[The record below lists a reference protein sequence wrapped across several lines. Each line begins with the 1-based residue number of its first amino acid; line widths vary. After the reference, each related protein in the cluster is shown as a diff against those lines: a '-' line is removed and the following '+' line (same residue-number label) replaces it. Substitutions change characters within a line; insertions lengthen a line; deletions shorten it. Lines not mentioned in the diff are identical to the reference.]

1 MTSTQTKLTFA
12 KRILGALT
20 TLVLVA
26 CGGGGGGAGS
36 GGGFLPDNNGTPT
49 PSYTLTVSGKSAGGT
64 ATNEF
69 SASSPLTI
77 EVLVEDTSTNTAS
90 VVSGAVVELES
101 TVGTITPA
109 NASALTNASGIAEF
123 TLGFNQEEGAGTV
136 TASYVVDGTT
146 YSGTFNVQSIV
157 EPTNEPVITLSLAA
171 TNSTGDTVT
180 TLSQRSPA
188 TLTASFLSTLDG
200 AATPI
205 SGELVTITTNVG
217 DVSPSNNT
225 ALTDVNG
232 DAVFTVSFNGTE
244 GAGSVDVTASLDG
257 VAYTDTLNLQA
268 QDTGAPYEISI
279 QIVNESDVQTNV
291 LSSSQ
296 PLTVQALVRRIDG
309 GLFIPVGAGES
320 VQLTTTLG
328 SIAGNGSALTNAQG
342 IATFDI
348 TFDGTVGAGSV
359 TASYDSADGAVAKT
373 SNIQSV
379 ATAIGYA
386 LDLVAIPSVGMDA
399 NTFAQGAPITLRATL
414 SSSTSSVANQAI
426 AVNTNV
432 GRVSPANGVTLTGAD
447 GVAVFEVAFNDII
460 GAGVATATFNPTGAA
475 IVASVNLEAVVADP
489 TAGLEVSTFADDG
502 SVTTEFAVGSPMT
515 VRVQLTDGVGAAALK
530 AGEIINLSS
539 SIGTLNAAS
548 KLTDSNGIATFELR
562 SEGVV
567 GAGTLEATYQTALG
581 LVRAQQTVQSIASEP
596 YVLDLVAAGGPMT
609 LGQDILLTATLTAP
623 NGGAAA
629 GQILNIATD
638 LGVLDKA
645 SAVTDGSGKAVFT
658 LSYNDVVGA
667 GVVTVSFTSGSE
679 TFTSSAVVE
688 AESPTAPS
696 LAPVVQDQ
704 AGVATRT
711 LSSVEDL
718 VFEVAVRDRQGN
730 LVGAGEVVFASTSI
744 GTMVGNGSALTDE
757 FGVARFTLQHDGT
770 VGAGVLTAS
779 YSLDGQTVSVQR
791 TVESVATN
799 QNYTLTLDAAVDGAN
814 FSALSDLV
822 VNVTLAS
829 TTGAEVANQ
838 AITLTSDIG
847 SVAGNGRALTNG
859 AGVASFVV
867 SYNDILG
874 AGTVT
879 ASFTTNDGTLTDSAN
894 VEAVDVSNNFGLDFN
909 LSDASG
915 SFSLAEPLTVR
926 VQLTDGQGDPLAT
939 PGEIINLSSS
949 IGNLDAGSKLT
960 DASGIAT
967 FVLSSTGAIGA
978 GTLEATYGSD
988 LGVIRAQQT
997 VQSVSTT
1004 PYIITV
1010 TSAGGPMTLGQDI
1023 TITVNLQQPNGSP
1036 AVGEIITIQST
1047 LGSVAP
1053 SSAVTDVDGKAVFT
1067 LSYADVAGAGVVTV
1081 SYDSGTETFSNTVTV
1096 ESVAPLEPRVVLSLL
1111 TELGQT
1117 TRTLTSSSDLTVE
1130 VEVRDRSGA
1139 LVGAGETVN
1148 VSSTIGSIVGNGASL
1163 TNDQGIAT
1171 FTLRHDGD
1179 VGAGVVTAT
1188 YTSGVQTVTAQSTVE
1203 SVVTDQNYTLLID
1216 PAIEGASF
1224 SAANALTVRVT
1235 LSSDTGASVSNQSIT
1250 LSSDI
1255 GLVAGNG
1262 RALTDANGVALFEL
1276 QYAGVL
1282 GAGTIT
1288 ATYAADGGSVVASSN
1303 VVSIDAG
1310 NAYGLQIGLSDV
1322 SGNFSLT
1329 TPMTVS
1335 VQLTDGSGN
1344 ALAESGEIIGLST
1357 TIGSLDATSKLTDS
1371 NGVATFELSSTGDIG
1386 AGIVEAT
1393 YDIGL
1398 GVIRAQKAVESVST
1412 SPYKLGIRD
1421 VTGSGTALTVGT
1433 PRTYEISLGTPD
1445 VPGPSEAAEG
1455 EVVNVSSTIGQLDK
1469 TSVLI
1474 DSSGRAVVTLTH
1486 NDTVGIG
1493 VITVSFTANGETFT
1507 NSINVES
1514 VAARL
1519 PTINI
1524 LTSVNGDTTSSFNV
1538 LETLEVTVTVEG
1550 TADYGVV
1557 AGDTVS
1563 LSSTIGTVADNGA
1576 ALLVD
1581 NAGNLE
1587 ATFTVTSDGEFG
1599 VGTLTA
1605 TVNVG
1610 GQQFEESVSVS
1621 ILSLKLEAS
1630 IVNSDSTP
1638 KDLGDTLV
1646 ISSIDP
1652 YRENTVTYT
1661 LTNSQGQ
1668 RLSGELVQVTTNKGI
1683 LTPTDGYILTDDQ
1696 GEATVTL
1703 SYSDTITA
1711 GPGTLTATHV
1721 ALGGQVSRENLI
1733 QVVGPNEV
1741 AENNAAVRVGYL
1753 NLPDPLPAGYDTSTI
1768 ESFLEGRIRL
1778 TPSDGVIVNEGSI
1791 TLEVDVVLTDGVAT
1805 ASVDDRVNTVQKVLI
1820 ESDCISAGD
1829 ASLSPANP
1837 VSTSNG
1843 VASVVYKAGP
1853 GCVGEDQISAT
1864 LLFGSDK
1871 TSEVAIDVV
1880 TVSQAGKEKSIRYV
1894 TSSVNSLALRGTEG
1908 LTDLP
1913 EKTLIQFQVVD
1924 ANGGPLS
1931 GEIVELNTTSK
1942 LGGLT
1947 LTVTDANNI
1956 SGADY
1961 VTDSEGLITVELASG
1976 VVATQT
1982 RVSAKLTETG
1992 EVAFSEVIAISTSIP
2007 DDDSVTVAIS
2017 EYSVAEGLSDVTRG
2031 TTLTV
2036 RLADRFNNPVP
2047 AGYFVYFTT
2056 EYGAIPASCEIQIDD
2071 VGQSFCQVEWRVGQ
2085 PLPDTV
2091 AAQDLSDVYCPNYV
2105 SASVATYD
2113 PCPSV
2118 LGISEVSRNT
2128 VLVTVTGEESFV
2140 DNDGDGL
2147 FSAGDTLIVEV
2158 GEPFLDANYN
2168 DAHDPGEEFIDENGD
2183 GLYDSDL
2190 DPGFTGIAC
2199 DPDSGCV
2206 ADTITLYRNVE
2217 FILSAGGEYYIA
2229 VVNGGQQLDPSADPV
2244 VSGTTYD
2251 FYISDRFNNWP
2262 ASGSSVEITA
2272 TGECEIT
2279 SESTFVIPNSPAERA
2294 YQNRFRVG
2302 GAVNDP
2308 DTTDSVKLRITDAAG
2323 VTGSVS
2329 FACTP

>member
-1 MTSTQTKLTFA
+1 M
-12 KRILGALT
+12 
-20 TLVLVA
+20 
-26 CGGGGGGAGS
+26 
-36 GGGFLPDNNGTPT
+36 PDNNGTPT

-101 TVGTITPA
+101 DLGVITPA

-146 YSGTFNVQSIV
+146 YSGTFNVQLIV

-171 TNSTGDTVT
+171 TNSTGDPVT
-180 TLSQRSPA
+180 TLSQGSPV
-188 TLTASFLSTLDG
+188 TLTASFVSTLDG
-200 AATPI
+200 VATPI
-205 SGELVTITTNVG
+205 NGELVTINTNVG
-217 DVSPSNNT
+217 DVNPSNNT
-225 ALTDVNG
+225 ALTDANG

-244 GAGSVDVTASLDG
+244 GAGTVAVTASLNG
-257 VAYTDTLNLQA
+257 VDYTDTLNLQA
-268 QDTGAPYEISI
+268 QDIGAPYEISI
-279 QIVNESDVQTNV
+279 QIVNDSDVQTNV

-296 PLTVQALVRRIDG
+296 SLTVQALVRRIDG
-309 GLFIPVGAGES
+309 GVFVSVGAGES
-320 VQLTTTLG
+320 VQLEATLG
-328 SIAGNGSALTNAQG
+328 RVVGNGIALTNAQG
-342 IATFDI
+342 IASFDLI
-348 TFDGTVGAGSV
+348 FDGT
-359 TASYDSADGAVAKT
+359 
-373 SNIQSV
+373 
-379 ATAIGYA
+379 
-386 LDLVAIPSVGMDA
+386 
-399 NTFAQGAPITLRATL
+399 
-414 SSSTSSVANQAI
+414 
-426 AVNTNV
+426 
-432 GRVSPANGVTLTGAD
+432 
-447 GVAVFEVAFNDII
+447 I
-460 GAGVATATFNPTGAA
+460 GAGV
-475 IVASVNLEAVVADP
+475 V
-489 TAGLEVSTFADDG
+489 
-502 SVTTEFAVGSPMT
+502 
-515 VRVQLTDGVGAAALK
+515 
-530 AGEIINLSS
+530 
-539 SIGTLNAAS
+539 
-548 KLTDSNGIATFELR
+548 
-562 SEGVV
+562 
-567 GAGTLEATYQTALG
+567 
-581 LVRAQQTVQSIASEP
+581 IAS
-596 YVLDLVAAGGPMT
+596 
-609 LGQDILLTATLTAP
+609 
-623 NGGAAA
+623 
-629 GQILNIATD
+629 
-638 LGVLDKA
+638 
-645 SAVTDGSGKAVFT
+645 F
-658 LSYNDVVGA
+658 
-667 GVVTVSFTSGSE
+667 
-679 TFTSSAVVE
+679 
-688 AESPTAPS
+688 
-696 LAPVVQDQ
+696 
-704 AGVATRT
+704 
-711 LSSVEDL
+711 
-718 VFEVAVRDRQGN
+718 
-730 LVGAGEVVFASTSI
+730 
-744 GTMVGNGSALTDE
+744 
-757 FGVARFTLQHDGT
+757 
-770 VGAGVLTAS
+770 
-779 YSLDGQTVSVQR
+779 
-791 TVESVATN
+791 
-799 QNYTLTLDAAVDGAN
+799 
-814 FSALSDLV
+814 
-822 VNVTLAS
+822 
-829 TTGAEVANQ
+829 
-838 AITLTSDIG
+838 
-847 SVAGNGRALTNG
+847 
-859 AGVASFVV
+859 
-867 SYNDILG
+867 
-874 AGTVT
+874 
-879 ASFTTNDGTLTDSAN
+879 
-894 VEAVDVSNNFGLDFN
+894 
-909 LSDASG
+909 
-915 SFSLAEPLTVR
+915 
-926 VQLTDGQGDPLAT
+926 
-939 PGEIINLSSS
+939 
-949 IGNLDAGSKLT
+949 
-960 DASGIAT
+960 
-967 FVLSSTGAIGA
+967 
-978 GTLEATYGSD
+978 
-988 LGVIRAQQT
+988 
-997 VQSVSTT
+997 
-1004 PYIITV
+1004 
-1010 TSAGGPMTLGQDI
+1010 
-1023 TITVNLQQPNGSP
+1023 
-1036 AVGEIITIQST
+1036 
-1047 LGSVAP
+1047 
-1053 SSAVTDVDGKAVFT
+1053 
-1067 LSYADVAGAGVVTV
+1067 
-1081 SYDSGTETFSNTVTV
+1081 DSGTEMVSSAATVEAVASAGPTVSIATTVNGVTSTQFDAASDMTVVVTV
-1096 ESVAPLEPRVVLSLL
+1096 
-1111 TELGQT
+1111 
-1117 TRTLTSSSDLTVE
+1117 
-1130 VEVRDRSGA
+1130 
-1139 LVGAGETVN
+1139 VG
-1148 VSSTIGSIVGNGASL
+1148 S
-1163 TNDQGIAT
+1163 
-1171 FTLRHDGD
+1171 
-1179 VGAGVVTAT
+1179 
-1188 YTSGVQTVTAQSTVE
+1188 
-1203 SVVTDQNYTLLID
+1203 
-1216 PAIEGASF
+1216 
-1224 SAANALTVRVT
+1224 
-1235 LSSDTGASVSNQSIT
+1235 
-1250 LSSDI
+1250 
-1255 GLVAGNG
+1255 
-1262 RALTDANGVALFEL
+1262 
-1276 QYAGVL
+1276 
-1282 GAGTIT
+1282 
-1288 ATYAADGGSVVASSN
+1288 
-1303 VVSIDAG
+1303 
-1310 NAYGLQIGLSDV
+1310 
-1322 SGNFSLT
+1322 
-1329 TPMTVS
+1329 
-1335 VQLTDGSGN
+1335 
-1344 ALAESGEIIGLST
+1344 
-1357 TIGSLDATSKLTDS
+1357 
-1371 NGVATFELSSTGDIG
+1371 
-1386 AGIVEAT
+1386 
-1393 YDIGL
+1393 
-1398 GVIRAQKAVESVST
+1398 
-1412 SPYKLGIRD
+1412 
-1421 VTGSGTALTVGT
+1421 
-1433 PRTYEISLGTPD
+1433 
-1445 VPGPSEAAEG
+1445 
-1455 EVVNVSSTIGQLDK
+1455 
-1469 TSVLI
+1469 
-1474 DSSGRAVVTLTH
+1474 
-1486 NDTVGIG
+1486 
-1493 VITVSFTANGETFT
+1493 
-1507 NSINVES
+1507 
-1514 VAARL
+1514 
-1519 PTINI
+1519 
-1524 LTSVNGDTTSSFNV
+1524 
-1538 LETLEVTVTVEG
+1538 
-1550 TADYGVV
+1550 ADYAVA

-1563 LSSTIGTVADNGA
+1563 LASTIGTVAGNGSA
-1576 ALLVD
+1576 ILVD

-1599 VGTLTA
+1599 SGTLT
-1605 TVNVG
+1605 VSVDVG
-1610 GQQFEESVSVS
+1610 GQKFEESVNFTVV
-1621 ILSLKLEAS
+1621 SLKLDAS
-1630 IVNSDSTP
+1630 IINADSTP

-1668 RLSGELVQVTTNKGI
+1668 RLSGELIQITTDKGI
-1683 LTPTDGYILTDDQ
+1683 LTPIDGYILTDDQ

-1711 GPGTLTATHV
+1711 GAGTLTATHV

-1829 ASLSPANP
+1829 ASVSPVNP

-1843 VASVVYKAGP
+1843 VASAVYKAGP

-2091 AAQDLSDVYCPNYV
+2091 AAQDLSDVDCPNYV

-2168 DAHDPGEEFIDENGD
+2168 DAHDPGEEFIDEDGD